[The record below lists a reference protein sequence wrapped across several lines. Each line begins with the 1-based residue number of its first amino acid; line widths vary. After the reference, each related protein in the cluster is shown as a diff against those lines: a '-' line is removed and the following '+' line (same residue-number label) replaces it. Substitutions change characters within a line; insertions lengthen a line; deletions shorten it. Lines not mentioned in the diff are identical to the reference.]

1 MKRFYKITIQTCDIF
16 NFTTAVVIKQYDTQ
30 PFIFAT
36 HNSKEGQLVD
46 LMIACTLNEKLII
59 SVALK
64 DYILRMV
71 PVSQDGR
78 ELSFMERIFDI

>member
-1 MKRFYKITIQTCDIF
+1 MKRFYKITIRTRDIF

-46 LMIACTLNEKLII
+46 LIIACTLNEKLII
-59 SVALK
+59 SVSLK

-71 PVSQDGR
+71 PVSEEGK
-78 ELSFMERIFDI
+78 ELSFMERLFNI

>member
-1 MKRFYKITIQTCDIF
+1 MKRFYKITIRTRDIF

-46 LMIACTLNEKLII
+46 LMISCNLSLI
-59 SVALK
+59 
-64 DYILRMV
+64 
-71 PVSQDGR
+71 
-78 ELSFMERIFDI
+78 